1 MSTIAVRERG
11 YIAHEGAV
19 MIRGYHRRHLSHALP
34 ETAVFFGRGL
44 LLRTLADSVLP
55 QVLLRATAASSTPPT
70 TAETHSASPLDKD
83 RSSRVGIKG
92 C

>member
-11 YIAHEGAV
+11 YIAHKGAV

-34 ETAVFFGRGL
+34 ETAVFFGRRPL
-44 LLRTLADSVLP
+44 IRMLADSVSP
-55 QVLLRATAASSTPPT
+55 QVPSRATAASSTPPT
-70 TAETHSASPLDKD
+70 TAETHSASLLDKD
-83 RSSRVGIKG
+83 RSSRVGTKG